1 MDLNNEIMKKGAA
14 AVEAE
19 ITTKIKVHNYITA
32 TCLIVS
38 LVLCVMYSREY
49 ELSKAKS
56 NQLEQRAARIN
67 EKNDTI
73 KLLEELNIN
82 LSKTQ

>member
-1 MDLNNEIMKKGAA
+1 MDLNNEIMKKGAS

-19 ITTKIKVHNYITA
+19 ITTKIKIHNYVTT
-32 TCLIVS
+32 TCLIIS
-38 LVLCVMYSREY
+38 LVLGVMYSREK

-56 NQLEQRAARIN
+56 NQLEQRNARIN

>member
-1 MDLNNEIMKKGAA
+1 MCIERDNQDHCGIYQG
-14 AVEAE
+14 
-19 ITTKIKVHNYITA
+19 
-32 TCLIVS
+32 S
-38 LVLCVMYSREY
+38 LTNCAGGNPGQLKEVCMSGEKTPERYSREA

-56 NQLEQRAARIN
+56 NQLEQRNARIN

-82 LSKTQ
+82 LSKTK